1 MVSLDLMIE
10 LSHVSK
16 SFPQGDGTIEVLRD
30 VSLSVGV
37 GEVVAL
43 IGPSGSGKSTLLSLM
58 SGMDVPSSGSVR
70 VDGKELSRM
79 DDGSLSS
86 FRNSII
92 GIVFQT
98 FELIPSFTALE
109 NVLLPSDLS
118 GTSADTN
125 RKRAEELLVR
135 VGLAHRLHQLPGK
148 LSGGESQRVA
158 IARALMNA
166 PRVIFADE
174 PTGNLDQANGGAIMD
189 LLVENVRNEHG
200 TLILITHD
208 PEIAKRADRIFSI
221 KDGAV
226 TFVR

>member
-1 MVSLDLMIE
+1 MVNLSLMIE

-16 SFPQGDGTIEVLRD
+16 SFPQGDGAIEVLRD
-30 VSLSVGV
+30 VSLSVGA

-70 VDGKELSRM
+70 VDGKELSSM

-86 FRNSII
+86 FRNSTI

-109 NVLLPSDLS
+109 NVLLPSELK
-118 GTSADTN
+118 GVSANTN

-158 IARALMNA
+158 IARALMNT

-174 PTGNLDQANGGAIMD
+174 PTGNLDQANGSAIMD
-189 LLVENVRNEHG
+189 LLIENVRNEHG

-208 PEIAKRADRIFSI
+208 PEIARRADRTFSI
-221 KDGAV
+221 KDGSV
-226 TFVR
+226 TSL

>member
-1 MVSLDLMIE
+1 MIE

-16 SFPQGDGTIEVLRD
+16 SFPQGDGTIDVLKD
-30 VSLSVGV
+30 ISLFVDE

-58 SGMDVPSSGSVR
+58 SGMDVPTSGSVR
-70 VDGKELSRM
+70 VDGKELSEM
-79 DDGSLSS
+79 DDVALSS
-86 FRNSII
+86 FRNSTI

-109 NVLLPSDLS
+109 NVLLPSDLKN
-118 GTSADTN
+118 TPID
-125 RKRAEELLVR
+125 RERAETLLTR
-135 VGLAHRLHQLPGK
+135 VGLSHRLHQLPGK

-174 PTGNLDQANGGAIMD
+174 PTGNLDQTNGMAIMD
-189 LLVENVRNEHG
+189 LLIGNVRDEHG
-200 TLILITHD
+200 TLVLITHD
-208 PEIAKRADRIFSI
+208 PEIARRADRVFSI
-221 KDGAV
+221 KDGAI
-226 TFVR
+226 TSSR